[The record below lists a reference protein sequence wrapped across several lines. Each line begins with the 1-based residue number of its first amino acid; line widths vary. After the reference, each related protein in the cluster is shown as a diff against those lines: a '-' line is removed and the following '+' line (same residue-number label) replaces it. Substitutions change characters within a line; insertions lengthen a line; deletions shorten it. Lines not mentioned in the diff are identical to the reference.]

1 MMRAEEIRKLSI
13 EELNAKVETFKI
25 ELFELRM
32 KKAVGEL
39 ENPAKLKEVRK
50 TIARI
55 KTIIKEKEMER

>member
-55 KTIIKEKEMER
+55 KTIIKEKELER

>member
-1 MMRAEEIRKLSI
+1 MRAEEIRKLSI

-55 KTIIKEKEMER
+55 KTIIKQKEMER